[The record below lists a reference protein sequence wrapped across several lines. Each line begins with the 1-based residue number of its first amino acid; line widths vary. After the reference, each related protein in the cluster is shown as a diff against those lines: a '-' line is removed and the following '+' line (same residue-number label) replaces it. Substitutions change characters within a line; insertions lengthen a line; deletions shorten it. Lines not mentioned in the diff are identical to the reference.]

1 MFSYT
6 AEGLAAADALQ
17 KATEEQQQQQDS
29 QQPQRPVRSSS
40 GAGAAAAA
48 AAAAQA
54 AQGLHPDYM
63 YDLHGIVVHSGSAF
77 TGHYYSY
84 IKERPGSCSGEQGPR
99 WYCFDDKDVQVW
111 DEGNLER
118 DCYGGK
124 ASQDVGSTIRPA
136 RNEYERAHSAY
147 MLFYER
153 RQGPGMGDVVSATA
167 AAAAQQQQAQAAAAD
182 TDVEMAAGDASQP
195 APASPPAAA
204 TSAVPSVLVATTP
217 PSYQQQRGYSN
228 GNLHCSSN
236 GGGGFSIPY
245 GMPEGLFR
253 AVTEDNVNLIWQRHV
268 LDKHYFRCVLG
279 CSGRLCL
286 HAHSAQ
292 VSVNRPNS
300 CQLLEKGI
308 RVVCWAS
315 ITLVV

>member
-1 MFSYT
+1 MFPYT

-17 KATEEQQQQQDS
+17 KAAEEQQQQQQDG
-29 QQPQRPVRSSS
+29 QPPPRPVRSSS

-124 ASQDVGSTIRPA
+124 ASQDVGTAVRPT

-153 RQGPGMGDVVSATA
+153 RQGPGAGVAGSGGSA
-167 AAAAQQQQAQAAAAD
+167 AALGAAVGAAEQQQQDTAAAAAD

-195 APASPPAAA
+195 SPASAAA
-204 TSAVPSVLVATTP
+204 AAAAAAVSAIPSALVATTP
-217 PSYQQQRGYSN
+217 PRYQQQHGYSN
-228 GNLHCSSN
+228 GTMHYSSS
-236 GGGGFSIPY
+236 GSGFAIPY

-253 AVTEDNVNLIWQRHV
+253 RVTEDNVNLIWQRHV
-268 LDKHYFRCVLG
+268 LDKHYFRCVQRCVVSQTSQYVCRQ
-279 CSGRLCL
+279 CS
-286 HAHSAQ
+286 
-292 VSVNRPNS
+292 
-300 CQLLEKGI
+300 
-308 RVVCWAS
+308 RVA
-315 ITLVV
+315 L